1 MGAVKVQIVPQQQ
14 SRRFSLLQRS
24 VLAWQ
29 ALNKGERREI
39 KKTEEE
45 GGGRV

>member
-1 MGAVKVQIVPQQQ
+1 MQERGSVCTAGC
-14 SRRFSLLQRS
+14 LQS

-29 ALNKGERREI
+29 PLNKDERREI